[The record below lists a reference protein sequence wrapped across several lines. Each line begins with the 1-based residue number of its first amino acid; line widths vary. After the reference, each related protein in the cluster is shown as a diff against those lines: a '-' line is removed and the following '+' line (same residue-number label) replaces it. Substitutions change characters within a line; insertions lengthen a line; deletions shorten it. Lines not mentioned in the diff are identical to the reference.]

1 MKTKKNEELIA
12 LVSAYNNGDIVESV
26 EMGGMGDGYE
36 GAIQTVGF
44 AIMEYL
50 CPISVPAKA
59 EKHNAI
65 VDEVTIK
72 AMASVPD
79 MGYSGAQVGAAQNMA
94 AVLWRWGVSEGMA
107 KARKADPKR
116 IIRVKKD
123 GEKAV
128 IYHDDVN

>member
-12 LVSAYNNGDIVESV
+12 LVTAYNNGDIVESV

-50 CPISVPAKA
+50 CPISVPAKV
-59 EKHNAI
+59 ERHNAI
-65 VDEVTIK
+65 VEKATVE
-72 AMASVPD
+72 AMASIPD

-94 AVLWRWGVSEGMA
+94 AFLWRYGVSGGMD
-107 KARKADPKR
+107 KARKDIPER
-116 IIRVKKD
+116 IIRARKE

-128 IYHDDVN
+128 IVN